1 MPLSRRIRRR
11 FQHLQNGRW
20 GRDSRLGRFA
30 PSAPAVTR
38 TDWHNVQPRETV
50 TRTRTPASDPGPRP
64 GPHAFKF
71 EQSLRFALRRT
82 PGSGQPGRPHSDHH
96 GVLRP
101 LRPASSSDTGVC
113 PSPSPSPSPRDTRTD
128 RAGEVRI
135 RVGDWLRDL
144 SRALP
149 GSGSAGRS
157 MFAVKCQPDSR
168 DSLRSPTDMSKP
180 LPMPG

>member
-1 MPLSRRIRRR
+1 MAVGAVIATRSIRPVGARR
-11 FQHLQNGRW
+11 
-20 GRDSRLGRFA
+20 D
-30 PSAPAVTR
+30 
-38 TDWHNVQPRETV
+38 NVQPRETV
-50 TRTRTPASDPGPRP
+50 PRTRTPASDPWPRP

-71 EQSLRFALRRT
+71 KQSLRFALRRT
-82 PGSGQPGRPHSDHH
+82 PGSGQPGLPHSDHH
-96 GVLRP
+96 GVSRP

-113 PSPSPSPSPRDTRTD
+113 PSPSPSPRDTRTD

-144 SRALP
+144 SWALP

-168 DSLRSPTDMSKP
+168 DSLRSPTDSSKP